1 MNAAIWWR
9 FIDQSLQIAFI
20 DPREVQLSCD
30 VALRRQ
36 RGTRLLKKFDS
47 SRGNVTV
54 LWFWF
59 RSEPE
64 TSCFGDVALRKPVW
78 SLYSEFALLKI
89 QLDYGKADMAVEAS
103 ICHSKADLTVENQI
117 WQMSTQM
124 TCDFWKSKLVI
135 AHRSTL
141 AIGIRLRLLDTQYV
155 SWRAHLTVGYPGWP
169 MRMQM
174 EYWSVV

>member
-1 MNAAIWWR
+1 MQNEIHQSTCSWHLDELHPAIIPNAWAERCCADDCTMNAAIWWR

-47 SRGNVTV
+47 SRGNVTD

-64 TSCFGDVALRKPVW
+64 TSCFGDVALRKTVW
-78 SLYSEFALLKI
+78 LLYSEFALLKI

-117 WQMSTQM
+117 W
-124 TCDFWKSKLVI
+124 
-135 AHRSTL
+135 
-141 AIGIRLRLLDTQYV
+141 
-155 SWRAHLTVGYPGWP
+155 
-169 MRMQM
+169 
-174 EYWSVV
+174 